1 MNTTNTQLHRKQCQM
16 NFSALHFDVNRMKRI
31 VSKLFFFTST
41 LLVLSS
47 AQNALANSNVIVDLG
62 DVPYR
67 VPMVKTP
74 VKVDGVLNEAV
85 WKKAV
90 KVNANIEVLPGENVP
105 APVDTEV
112 FISYDEDN
120 VYVAFK
126 AYDPE
131 PEKILARVND
141 RDKIFND
148 DWVRILFDTFND
160 NRRSYNFSS
169 NPLGIQADEIESA
182 SGGGESWDAIW
193 KSAGKIT
200 DEGYVVEM
208 AIPFNAMNIQD
219 VEGDQIWSFDVVRSY
234 PRNYRYEIGAF
245 PRDRDNNCYLC
256 QSIKLIGFEG
266 VKIGRNLEISP
277 TFSSGMSNSRNV
289 LDNNR
294 FGPMKLS
301 DKNNNTG
308 VTAQWGIAK
317 NMVLSAAVNPDFSQV
332 EADAAQMD
340 INTRFPLYYSEQR
353 PFFLENSDFYR
364 VSDLV
369 HTRTLADPEWG
380 VRLTGKN
387 GKNSYGIFTVRDSF
401 TPLMFSGPQGA
412 NSTTLSLQSTGTV
425 MRYRR
430 DIGKASN
437 IGLTVTDREGSG
449 YFNRVGHIDGTIKFT
464 QKDQLDFGLGVS
476 NTQYPGEVAA
486 EYNQN
491 DGAFGDILYSTN
503 YAHNTKNYGFSL
515 SSKGSGADFRSDLG
529 FTTRTGY
536 RQNLAR
542 VNYIWR
548 EDSDS
553 WYNMIEVST
562 LYLDRRETNG
572 ELLTN
577 FSESRL
583 WYQGPL
589 QSYAVFLA
597 DFGKT
602 RYNNRNFRNNTTMF
616 FGGVKPT
623 GWLHLNGNGSYG
635 DNIDY
640 SNTRS
645 GTGASIAP
653 SIEIKAGPRMTF
665 DLNHNIAKLD
675 VQPGRLYTANV
686 SNFKVEYQF
695 TSRMFF
701 RTNLQWIDY
710 RRNTDLYSYEV
721 DPNSNKFFTQLLFS
735 YKINPRTVF
744 FLGYSGNYQNRNY
757 RDDRRIVD
765 DSLIQTNRAIF
776 TKIGYAFMM

>member
-1 MNTTNTQLHRKQCQM
+1 MENMNRISIHKKNQHIITSLCFDINSAKKIISKKVFFMTTFFLMAATQQV
-16 NFSALHFDVNRMKRI
+16 FSSD
-31 VSKLFFFTST
+31 T
-41 LLVLSS
+41 
-47 AQNALANSNVIVDLG
+47 VIPIAGNDA
-62 DVPYR
+62 YR
-67 VPMVKTP
+67 VPMVDTP
-74 VKVDGVLNEAV
+74 VKIDAVLDEDI

-90 KVNANIEVLPGENVP
+90 KVDANIEVLPGENVP

-112 FISYDEDN
+112 FISYDEEN
-120 VYVAFK
+120 VYVGFK

-141 RDKIFND
+141 RDKISND
-148 DWVRILFDTFND
+148 DWVSILFDTFND
-160 NRRSYNFSS
+160 NRRSYNFSC

-182 SGGGESWDAIW
+182 GGGGESWDAIW

-208 AIPFNAMNIQD
+208 AIPFNTMNIQD
-219 VEGDQIWSFDVVRSY
+219 VEGEQIWSFDAVRSY
-234 PRNYRYEIGAF
+234 PRNYLYQIGAF

-256 QSIKLIGFEG
+256 QSVKLVGFEG
-266 VKIGRNLEISP
+266 VKKGRNLEISP
-277 TFSSGMSNSRNV
+277 TFSTGMSNSRDMI
-289 LDNNR
+289 DNGR
-294 FGPMKLS
+294 YGPMEMSNK
-301 DKNNNTG
+301 DNNTG
-308 VTAQWGIAK
+308 VTAQWGVAK

-340 INTRFPLYYSEQR
+340 INTRFPLRYSEQR

-364 VSDLV
+364 VGNLI

-387 GKNSYGIFTVRDSF
+387 GKNSYGIFTVSDSF

-430 DIGKASN
+430 DVGKASN

-464 QKDQLDFGLGVS
+464 QKDEVTFGLGVS

-486 EYNQN
+486 EFNQH
-491 DGAFGDILYSTN
+491 DGAFGDILYSAN
-503 YAHNTKNYGFSL
+503 YNHSTKNYGINL
-515 SSKGSGADFRSDLG
+515 RTDGSGEDFRTDLG
-529 FTTRTGY
+529 FMTQTGY
-536 RQNLAR
+536 RFNMAR
-542 VNYIWR
+542 AYYVWR
-548 EDSDS
+548 EDSNS
-553 WYNMIEVST
+553 WYNMIEVHAN
-562 LYLDRRETNG
+562 LVDKRETNG
-572 ELLTN
+572 ELLFKVLEN
-577 FSESRL
+577 RL

-589 QSYAVFLA
+589 QSWTVLLSEI
-597 DFGKT
+597 GKT
-602 RYNNRNFRNNTTMF
+602 RYNNRNFRRNSF
-616 FGGVKPT
+616 IYYGGVKPT
-623 GWLHLNGNGSYG
+623 SWLTLNGNGSFG
-635 DNIDY
+635 DKIDY
-640 SNTRS
+640 SNTRL
-645 GTGASIAP
+645 GTGANVAQ
-653 SIEIKAGPRMTF
+653 SIEIKAGPRLTF

-675 VQPGRLYTANV
+675 VDGGRLYTANV
-686 SNFKVEYQF
+686 SNFRVEYQF

-701 RTNLQWIDY
+701 RTNLQWTDY
-710 RRNTDLYSYEV
+710 RRNASLYNYDV
-721 DPNSNKFFTQLLFS
+721 DPKTNKLFSQLLFS

-744 FLGYSGNYQNRNY
+744 FLGYSDNYQNRNY

-776 TKIGYAFMM
+776 TKIGYAFML